1 MSLHSE
7 RRIDFDLWANQIA
20 IDVYESNSAFTE
32 LGAGIILRDRTLRYL
47 TELGLLDD
55 INAIN
60 GRVKK
65 KAHTGKL

>member
-1 MSLHSE
+1 MGGLTLACALS
-7 RRIDFDLWANQIA
+7 RTPDIA